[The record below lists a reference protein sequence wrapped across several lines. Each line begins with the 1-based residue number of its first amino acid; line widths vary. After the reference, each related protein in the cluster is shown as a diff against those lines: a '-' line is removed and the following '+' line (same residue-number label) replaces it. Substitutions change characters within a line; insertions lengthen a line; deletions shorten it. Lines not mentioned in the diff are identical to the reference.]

1 MNKFIKICVIA
12 LFIITSFFFFTNDYG
27 LVDLQKTSVVL
38 GVGIDVVDN
47 GVQVTAQIAVPLPSE
62 NGDSVQYAEVSGRG
76 TTVADALSEINAK
89 SGFYP
94 KLLFCNLVILGESC
108 KNAKLFEILDYFY
121 RNEYAQLTAQV
132 AMCKGKASDLFS
144 LRTAIG
150 NMNTLTFER
159 IMSDEAK
166 KSGNAAAMSLKD
178 IAVMQYSKSNCC
190 YMPYITFEPKAS
202 ENGQETTSNAEGA
215 NSSSNKNNGGGTS
228 QNGGSDVPVEF
239 TCNETVVF
247 SDGEY
252 RGILDK
258 KQTLMLNVLKG
269 KVRRI
274 ITSVEHDGVTYS
286 VGIKNNSA
294 SVKAV
299 FTEGNGCAVLGYKGR
314 AQIQDVKRQ
323 GNPKDS
329 AHSDILS
336 GELLSSVNASLTRDI
351 SSLTEYLKTVGC
363 DILEVKNYLY
373 KFDYDDYV
381 KFSNF
386 EIGDIRVKIDVNI
399 TSVN

>member
-1 MNKFIKICVIA
+1 MNKFIKICVVA
-12 LFIITSFFFFTNDYG
+12 LFIITAFFFFTNDYG

-38 GVGIDVVDN
+38 GVGIDVEEN

-76 TTVADALSEINAK
+76 ASVADALSEINAK

-108 KNAKLFEILDYFY
+108 KNAKLFETLDYFY

-132 AMCKGKASDLFS
+132 AMCKGRASDLFS

-166 KSGNAAAMSLKD
+166 KSGNAAAVSLKD
-178 IAVMQYSKSNCC
+178 IALMQYSKSNCC

-202 ENGQETTSNAEGA
+202 ENGQGTDSSSTES
-215 NSSSNKNNGGGTS
+215 NSSTNKSSSGTG
-228 QNGGSDVPVEF
+228 QNDNSAVPVEF
-239 TCNETVVF
+239 TCNQTVLF
-247 SDGEY
+247 KDGEY
-252 RGILDK
+252 RGTLDK
-258 KQTLMLNVLKG
+258 RQTLMLNVLKG

-274 ITSVEHDGVTYS
+274 ITCVECDGISYS

-294 SVKAV
+294 GIKA
-299 FTEGNGCAVLGYKGR
+299 TLTNGNCRAILSYKGR
-314 AQIQDVKRQ
+314 AQIQDAKKQ
-323 GNPKDS
+323 GDPKDS
-329 AHSDILS
+329 AHSDVLS
-336 GELLSSVNASLTRDI
+336 SELLASVDASLRRDI
-351 SSLTEYLKTVGC
+351 SSLVEYLKNVDC
-363 DILEVKNYLY
+363 DVLEIENRLY
-373 KFDYDDYV
+373 KFAYDDYSNV
-381 KFSNF
+381 SNF
-386 EIGDIRVKIDVNI
+386 GIGDMQVKIDVNVI
-399 TSVN
+399 SVN